1 MSIENQ
7 ENLEKKLEMRTNDFA
22 LAKKVIFELRQ
33 NLLKA
38 GYNLE
43 FPELKNGYM
52 FVAKSSG
59 KTVIAKLTDENK
71 KTS

>member
-7 ENLEKKLEMRTNDFA
+7 ENLEKKLEIRTNDFA

-33 NLLKA
+33 NLYKA
-38 GYNLE
+38 GYQII
-43 FPELKNGYM
+43 FPKLKNGYM

-59 KTVIAKLTDENK
+59 KTVIAKLTSEK
-71 KTS
+71 